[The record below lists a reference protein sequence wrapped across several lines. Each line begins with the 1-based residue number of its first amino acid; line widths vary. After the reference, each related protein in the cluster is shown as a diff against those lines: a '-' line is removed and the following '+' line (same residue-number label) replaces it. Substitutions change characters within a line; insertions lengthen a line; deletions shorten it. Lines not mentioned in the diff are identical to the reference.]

1 MALQRAVLLAGLLV
15 EVASK
20 SSESAG
26 QQPECCVDV
35 PDVNSTCGGT
45 NLCGPGCYRHQNED
59 GSVRCVRCG
68 NGTHGSECSG
78 RPVAPPTGPTWPT
91 SHRGAASPSSGATVA
106 GWGAQFPVNL
116 STGTPGQPNLGSPQV
131 AASLFLGT
139 LFFSSGLILSVAGFF
154 YLKRTSKLPKV
165 FYRRGK
171 APALQPGEAAAMI
184 PPSHPSVPSRSISN
198 FPGSVPQ
205 GPRNEDHRPGLEATE
220 TSSLSVQEA
229 RRQKPSAE
237 AALCQARA
245 ALGRGPRL
253 HGRLLGG
260 GPGQQCLTRGPTHS
274 SAHRLGEKPAPEG
287 QVLPG
292 EASGQ
297 VWTQPLTQRGC
308 LLAADAATS
317 ASPPPPPGCSVK
329 WPGSLVLEAGS
340 AVWVPP
346 ERPLPA
352 AKACEACWA
361 APCLGKLGA
370 RPFGLPKPTMGRHPR
385 TTRPVGLLATP
396 LGWCPGMGRCDLST
410 GPSKAEAPTGL
421 SCSQGPTPPT
431 PKPKTTTRFWEL
443 QRRGSWF
450 LTGLCRF

>member
-1 MALQRAVLLAGLLV
+1 MAESFGPRSLGPGVCGFFVIPPRLWMSAAPI
-15 EVASK
+15 
-20 SSESAG
+20 SEGQG

-171 APALQPGEAAAMI
+171 APALQPGEAVSNLEGRAERPVSRAPGWGPAALLTLPFLLCKAAMI

-297 VWTQPLTQRGC
+297 PGLKGPMEGRAGQWSCPNCPRPGDAFLAPAGYTQTG
-308 LLAADAATS
+308 
-317 ASPPPPPGCSVK
+317 SPRERSVC
-329 WPGSLVLEAGS
+329 G
-340 AVWVPP
+340 
-346 ERPLPA
+346 
-352 AKACEACWA
+352 
-361 APCLGKLGA
+361 
-370 RPFGLPKPTMGRHPR
+370 H
-385 TTRPVGLLATP
+385 
-396 LGWCPGMGRCDLST
+396 LSH
-410 GPSKAEAPTGL
+410 TGL
-421 SCSQGPTPPT
+421 STDLATSSFGTDLCPSAPGPARSAPVSLPHRDAC
-431 PKPKTTTRFWEL
+431 PKRFLEPL
-443 QRRGSWF
+443 VQRLRGRTSF
-450 LTGLCRF
+450 QSESIN

>member
-131 AASLFLGT
+131 VASLFLGT

-171 APALQPGEAAAMI
+171 APALQPGEAVSNLEGRAERPVSRALGWGPAALLTLPFLLCKAAMI
-184 PPSHPSVPSRSISN
+184 PPPHP
-198 FPGSVPQ
+198 SVPQ
-205 GPRNEDHRPGLEATE
+205 GPRNDDHRPGLEATE

-297 VWTQPLTQRGC
+297 VAWSQRTYGGPCWPVVLPQLPQAWRRISGPGWLHTDRVPTRKERLWPSLTH
-308 LLAADAATS
+308 
-317 ASPPPPPGCSVK
+317 
-329 WPGSLVLEAGS
+329 
-340 AVWVPP
+340 
-346 ERPLPA
+346 
-352 AKACEACWA
+352 WA
-361 APCLGKLGA
+361 
-370 RPFGLPKPTMGRHPR
+370 RH
-385 TTRPVGLLATP
+385 
-396 LGWCPGMGRCDLST
+396 
-410 GPSKAEAPTGL
+410 
-421 SCSQGPTPPT
+421 
-431 PKPKTTTRFWEL
+431 
-443 QRRGSWF
+443 
-450 LTGLCRF
+450 

>member
-131 AASLFLGT
+131 VASLFLGT

-184 PPSHPSVPSRSISN
+184 PPPHP
-198 FPGSVPQ
+198 SVPQ
-205 GPRNEDHRPGLEATE
+205 GPRNDDHRPGLEATE

-297 VWTQPLTQRGC
+297 VAWSQRTYGGPCWPVVLPQLPQAWRRISGPGWLHTDRVPTRKERLWPSLTH
-308 LLAADAATS
+308 
-317 ASPPPPPGCSVK
+317 
-329 WPGSLVLEAGS
+329 
-340 AVWVPP
+340 
-346 ERPLPA
+346 
-352 AKACEACWA
+352 WA
-361 APCLGKLGA
+361 
-370 RPFGLPKPTMGRHPR
+370 RH
-385 TTRPVGLLATP
+385 
-396 LGWCPGMGRCDLST
+396 
-410 GPSKAEAPTGL
+410 
-421 SCSQGPTPPT
+421 
-431 PKPKTTTRFWEL
+431 
-443 QRRGSWF
+443 
-450 LTGLCRF
+450 